1 MAKIGIM
8 AYGTQRDRDAL
19 AVLATIAKKS
29 SSEWLIA
36 KIRAEYKAVFGDQEP
51 RPQAFKNIV

>member
-19 AVLATIAKKS
+19 AVLAAITKKS
-29 SSEWLIA
+29 SSEWLID
-36 KIRAEYKAVFGDQEP
+36 KIRAEYTAVFGDQEP
-51 RPQAFKNIV
+51 RPQAFKNLR